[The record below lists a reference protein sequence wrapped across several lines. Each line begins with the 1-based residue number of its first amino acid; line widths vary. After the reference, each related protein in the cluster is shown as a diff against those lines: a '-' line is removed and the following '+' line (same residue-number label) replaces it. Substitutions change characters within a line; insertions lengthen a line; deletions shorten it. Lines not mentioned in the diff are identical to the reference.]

1 MLSQNN
7 DDEYAELVLQS
18 KILLIL
24 LKFSVSQGREDR

>member
-1 MLSQNN
+1 MLSNNDN

-24 LKFSVSQGREDR
+24 LKFSVS